1 MNTMKHSI
9 TTLSTMTLTM
19 TIGKNNS
26 DRKLILITFILSLVM
41 LSIVMP
47 KNNYVF

>member
-1 MNTMKHSI
+1 MKHSI

-19 TIGKNNS
+19 TIGKNSSERNLM
-26 DRKLILITFILSLVM
+26 LIAVILSIVM